1 MKVWHNNSNIP
12 TSSNGHSRLLSKKV
26 AGITLKAN
34 EAPAVRLL
42 YANDSVVNFH

>member
-1 MKVWHNNSNIP
+1 MKVAQQFQHSNQFQRAFTAP
-12 TSSNGHSRLLSKKV
+12 VEKGGGNY
-26 AGITLKAN
+26 LKAN